1 MQFRTALT
9 FAAALLASSLAGA
22 QEYKLKDLTIS
33 EPYARATM
41 PQQQAGGAFVTIE
54 NKGKE
59 ADKLVGASSPV
70 AKSVELHTMALED
83 NVMRMRE
90 VPNIEVKPS
99 STLVM
104 KPGEGYHLMLMGLQQ
119 PLKAGD
125 KFPITLTFEKSG
137 KTEVTAVVRNIQGG
151 MQGGMHGGG
160 MPGGMRHGQ
169 QGQ

>member
-9 FAAALLASSLAGA
+9 FAAALLASSAALA
-22 QEYKLKDLTIS
+22 QEYKLKDLLIS
-33 EPYARATM
+33 EAYARATM

-59 ADKLVGASSPV
+59 ADKLVGASTPV
-70 AKSVELHTMALED
+70 AKSVELHTMAMD
-83 NVMRMRE
+83 NNVMKMRE
-90 VPNIEVKPS
+90 VSSIELKADS
-99 STLVM
+99 KLVM

-125 KFPITLTFEKSG
+125 KFPITLNFEKSG

-151 MQGGMHGGG
+151 MH
-160 MPGGMRHGQ
+160 GGMRHGQ
-169 QGQ
+169 